1 MKNALAACLAGLF
14 AFRIA
19 LTSFLFLLKI
29 RIHLLRDMFDL
40 LLAILV
46 LIHGEAGPKILLPHN
61 TSLIFR
67 LMGSVVVDF

>member
-1 MKNALAACLAGLF
+1 MNNALAACQAGLF
-14 AFRIA
+14 VFRKA
-19 LTSFLFLLKI
+19 LTRFPFLLKI

>member
-1 MKNALAACLAGLF
+1 MNNALAACLAGLF

-29 RIHLLRDMFDL
+29 RIHLLRDIFNF
-40 LLAILV
+40 LLAILILV
-46 LIHGEAGPKILLPHN
+46 HWEAGSEVLLPDN
-61 TSLIFR
+61 PSLIFR